1 MWVSYHKWVHLWAV
15 LQEGTTPTKWKGIG
29 RDPLATLHR
38 HTPPPSISYAN
49 VHNYYGPYA
58 YCSLDKG
65 VACAQYMQLPTHAC
79 AGHMC

>member
-38 HTPPPSISYAN
+38 HPPPPLYKLRQ
-49 VHNYYGPYA
+49 
-58 YCSLDKG
+58 CTQLLRSLRLLYKG